1 MQILIVDGNLASSQ
15 IIIFDAGV
23 MSLGH
28 YWIITSFILIA
39 TDAIISHFHHKIKM
53 NQATFNLQ
61 EPIKWNLH
69 SGYWWIHSFEQNF

>member
-1 MQILIVDGNLASSQ
+1 MRFHFIQKKFDKGVSMQILIVDGNLASSQ

-28 YWIITSFILIA
+28 YCWIITFFILIA

-53 NQATFNLQ
+53 NQATF
-61 EPIKWNLH
+61 
-69 SGYWWIHSFEQNF
+69 S

>member
-1 MQILIVDGNLASSQ
+1 MRFHFIQKKFDKGVSMQILIVDGNLASSQ

-39 TDAIISHFHHKIKM
+39 TDAIISHFRHKIKM
-53 NQATFNLQ
+53 NQAIFN
-61 EPIKWNLH
+61 
-69 SGYWWIHSFEQNF
+69 